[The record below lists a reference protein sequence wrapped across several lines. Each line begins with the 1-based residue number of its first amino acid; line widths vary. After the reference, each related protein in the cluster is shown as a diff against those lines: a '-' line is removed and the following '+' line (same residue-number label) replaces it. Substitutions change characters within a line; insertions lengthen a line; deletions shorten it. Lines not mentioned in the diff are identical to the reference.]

1 MVPSVVPKRSKQV
14 TVCSSVRSAYTP
26 APSVGTIKQDGEITL
41 EPTFENGCVRVMD
54 KLYLPTGEE
63 I

>member
-1 MVPSVVPKRSKQV
+1 MYALRTDEHTV
-14 TVCSSVRSAYTP
+14 TCFDRFGTTL
-26 APSVGTIKQDGEITL
+26 GTIKQDGEITM